1 MKNNGFTLVE
11 LLIVVAV
18 IAAIAAIATPGLL
31 RARISGNEASA
42 IGSLRA
48 ITSGEAAF
56 SSSCGQGAYADTLD
70 HLVLAPSGGGTGF
83 ISPDLKSTAIQ
94 KSGYTVTLTKAS
106 SAINSAATPCNGS
119 FTMVSAYYAKAE
131 PVTLNQTGTR
141 SFATDVRGSIF
152 QKINSA
158 TADPDPIPS
167 TATPAQ

>member
-1 MKNNGFTLVE
+1 M
-11 LLIVVAV
+11 VVAIIGIIAV
-18 IAAIAAIATPGLL
+18 IAVPGLL
-31 RARISGNEASA
+31 RARMSGNEASA

-70 HLVLAPSGGGTGF
+70 HLVLAPTGGVGF
-83 ISPDLKSTAIQ
+83 ISPDLKSTAIL
-94 KSGYTVTLTKAS
+94 KSGYKVTLAKAS
-106 SAINSAATPCNGS
+106 SAVNSSATPCNGS

-131 PVTLNQTGTR
+131 PVTLNGSGTR

-152 QKINSA
+152 QKANSA

-167 TATPAQ
+167 TAT